1 MNSKKLLIKVVGLSA
16 LLLGICMNT
25 YNATN
30 DYGIKNA
37 SLSEF
42 VLAQGTTSS
51 VIFRCDQKPP
61 IPGKVSK
68 DSMDYPKRAL
78 LMDECDLGG
87 GSWNGSVGVSVSGGK
102 NRNNKGSR
110 CACKYPGKDFNK
122 NNLGCNAE
130 WETNCVSGNFGGS
143 SSSGGGSSSGNKNP

>member
-1 MNSKKLLIKVVGLSA
+1 MNSRKLLIKVVGLSA

-87 GSWNGSVGVSVSGGK
+87 GGWNGSVGVSVSAGK
-102 NRNNKGSR
+102 DKPVYGSR
-110 CACKYPGKDFNK
+110 CACVKPKGDFNK

-130 WETNCVSGNFGGS
+130 WETNCVGGNFGGS